1 MSPGAVT
8 PMQLEEDLEY
18 RFPSISNTSIRHSSL
33 AVPVSLEEEE
43 NGDDM
48 ETFLEMRIC

>member
-18 RFPSISNTSIRHSSL
+18 RFPSISNASIRHSPL
-33 AVPVSLEEEE
+33 VVPVSLEEEE
-43 NGDDM
+43 SNEM
-48 ETFLEMRIC
+48 ETFLEIRFR